1 MASTRK
7 LYLLDA
13 NILAAVFLGRK
24 GAVTLVDPWIT
35 NGDAA
40 TSILVYGEVIE
51 YAMGFANYASRQA
64 DLQALLQVIPVHPVN
79 YTILEQYAM
88 LRRAMRKPHGPGLIG
103 DIDTL
108 IAATALQHNMTLV
121 TTDGDFTRV
130 PDLQYLL
137 LPLSAIK

>member
-1 MASTRK
+1 MASTRN

-35 NGDAA
+35 NREEV
-40 TSILVYGEVIE
+40 TSILIYGEVIE
-51 YAMGFANYASRQA
+51 YAMGFANYTSRQA
-64 DLQALLQVIPVHPVN
+64 DLQALFQVIHVYPVTYPV
-79 YTILEQYAM
+79 LEQYAT

-103 DIDTL
+103 DMDTL
-108 IAATALQHNMTLV
+108 IAATALQHNLTLV

-130 PDLQYLL
+130 PDLQHLL